1 MKRFQLVFAAAALLL
16 LAGTAMAQ
24 IKPTVILGPGV
35 GSGRTVYHQTTNVTL
50 DAANVYILTGIYFV
64 DPTYTLSIPAGTLI
78 LGDSASVLCISNG
91 GQIQATGTA
100 LNPIVMTSAKPI
112 GERRT
117 GDWGGVV
124 ILGDAPTNQI
134 NPQIEGGIVPG
145 SYGGS
150 NPTHSSGT
158 FQYVRIEYAGYRFQ
172 PNNETNGL
180 TLGGVG
186 TGTTIDHVQVSY
198 SYDDGFEFFGGTVNA
213 KYLVTVG
220 ETDDGFDTDFGY
232 NGAIQFGFGMKD
244 PNYWDPTDNS
254 RAIETDNAGSGYSA
268 VPRTNPIFSNF
279 TLVGPKRT
287 NATAVPVGERFDY
300 ALMFRRGT
308 QQNLFNSAVVG
319 YESSMS
325 FRDLE
330 TFQSIDTAWGSNDL
344 LRVRETS
351 FASYVGSPFGTG
363 IDSIQTSGTGVNK
376 YNVHT
381 WINGNNNGWGG
392 TAFAV
397 RQPNDLSLVN
407 MSSLTS
413 PDPRPTPSTE
423 LATAGTSFTQLNTL
437 KPGFFTTTTYRGAF
451 DPGASMS
458 SQWTSGWSEFDPQS
472 RVYNIP
478 ANATYN
484 LHNAGWNIVSVPTFV
499 ATDSTVNTIFPGTV
513 GTTVYGF
520 NGTSYNAIPGTGAV
534 STRAAY
540 WAYWPTSRAT
550 YTQGV
555 GVESYKIT
563 VNAEGWVLIGGVNG
577 TVRDISPAD
586 GDADVVTSPA
596 GRILAGDVW
605 GYNGSTYETVNQINP
620 GRGYW
625 VYVTG
630 GSFPVDIVVT
640 KNF

>member
-1 MKRFQLVFAAAALLL
+1 MKRFQLALAAATLLL

-64 DPTYTLSIPAGTLI
+64 DSTYSLTIPAGTLI
-78 LGDSASVLCISNG
+78 LGDSASVLTISRG
-91 GQIQATGTA
+91 GLINATGTA
-100 LNPIVMTSAKPI
+100 LNPIVMTSAKPV
-112 GERRT
+112 GARRT

-124 ILGDAPTNQI
+124 ILGNAPTNQV
-134 NPQIEGGIVPG
+134 NPLIEGGIVPG
-145 SYGGS
+145 SYGGP

-172 PNNETNGL
+172 LNNETNGL

-186 TGTTIDHVQVSY
+186 SGTTIDHVQVSY
-198 SYDDGFEFFGGTVNA
+198 SFDDGFEFFGGTVNA

-232 NGAIQFGFGMKD
+232 NGKIQFGFGMKD
-244 PNYWDPTDNS
+244 PNFWDPTDNS
-254 RAIETDNAGSGYSA
+254 RAIETDNCGGASCYGTN
-268 VPRTNPIFSNF
+268 PRTNPIFSNF
-279 TLVGPKRT
+279 TFVGPKRT
-287 NATAVPVGERFDY
+287 NATVVPAGERFDY
-300 ALMFRRGT
+300 AFMLRRGT
-308 QQNLFNSAVVG
+308 QQNVLNSAVLG
-319 YESSMS
+319 YERSIS
-325 FRDLE
+325 FRDVE
-330 TFQSIDTAWGSNDL
+330 TYNSIDFPSYTNEL
-344 LRVRETS
+344 IRVRNTS
-351 FASYVGSPFGTG
+351 FASFVGTV
-363 IDSIQTSGTGVNK
+363 DSVETSGSGVDK
-376 YNVHT
+376 ANVNA
-381 WINGNNNGWGG
+381 WLNRNGNTWNA
-392 TAFAV
+392 TS
-397 RQPNDLSLVN
+397 RQPDDLLLQN
-407 MSSLTS
+407 MSSLTN
-413 PDPRPTPSTE
+413 PDPRPQLSSE
-423 LATAGTSFTQLNTL
+423 LVSGANFTGLD
-437 KPGFFTTTTYRGAF
+437 PFFTATTYRGAF
-451 DPGASMS
+451 DPNASLS
-458 SQWTSGWSEFDPQS
+458 SQWTANWTEFDPQN

-484 LHNAGWNIVSVPTFV
+484 LHNGGWNIVSVPTFV
-499 ATDSTVNTIFPGTV
+499 ATDSTVNTIFPGTT

-520 NGTSYNAIPGTGAV
+520 NGVSYNSIPGTGVV
-534 STRAAY
+534 STGAAY

-563 VNAEGWVLIGGVNG
+563 VNNEGWVLIGGVNG
-577 TVRDISPAD
+577 TVRDLAPID
-586 GDADVVTSPA
+586 GDADVVTTPA
-596 GRILAGDVW
+596 SRILAGDVW

-625 VYVTG
+625 VYITG